1 MYFIMNFKKYK
12 IHVSNVF
19 YLQINVFN
27 IYEKYPIYRI
37 VSINK
42 QPAEPS
48 LGLCTANK
56 NRDVCSHL
64 ADQSIEP
71 GLPNWAQQ
79 RGR

>member
-37 VSINK
+37 VSYK
-42 QPAEPS
+42 QAAS
-48 LGLCTANK
+48 RTIAGFMYSK
-56 NRDVCSHL
+56 
-64 ADQSIEP
+64 
-71 GLPNWAQQ
+71 
-79 RGR
+79 